1 MPLLTTRRVAFAGV
15 LAALALVVVFA
26 ASRLAM
32 IPALSASG
40 GEALTSPDAPVEVGA
55 ATTESG
61 TGPGA
66 GAAPAGI
73 SGGVPAADAP
83 EDTSPAGLLVAAAR
97 AGDAH
102 CVRELLA
109 AGVAADS
116 ESAGYFAIHGAA
128 GSGSVAALHF
138 LVAAGAHLEALD
150 QFGNTALTQAA
161 FRGNAEAV
169 AFLVGAGADPNAYAE
184 PNNMTPLMAVLD
196 GWAMSLSGR
205 SPRLAP
211 KEEERFNA
219 AWALIEAGGD
229 PHFGPGDHPPPV
241 ELAKGIGGEIGQL
254 YAREATG
261 PGQQPR

>member
-1 MPLLTTRRVAFAGV
+1 MPHLTMRRVAFVGV

-32 IPALSASG
+32 IPALFASG
-40 GEALTSPDAPVEVGA
+40 GEALTSPDAPAEVGA

-61 TGPGA
+61 TGSDT

-73 SGGVPAADAP
+73 PGGVPAADAP

-109 AGVAADS
+109 GGVAADS
-116 ESAGYFAIHGAA
+116 ESGGIFAIHGAA
-128 GSGSVAALHF
+128 ASGSVAALHF
-138 LVAAGAHLEALD
+138 LVAAGAHLEALN
-150 QFGNTALTQAA
+150 QFGDTALTRAA
-161 FRGNAEAV
+161 FFGNAEVV
-169 AFLVGAGADPNAYAE
+169 AFLVSAGADPNAYAE
-184 PNNMTPLMAVLD
+184 PNNLTPLMAVLD

-219 AWALIEAGGD
+219 ASALIQAGAD
-229 PHFGPGDHPPPV
+229 PHLGPEGHPPPV
-241 ELAKGIGGEIGQL
+241 VLAEGIGGEIGRL
-254 YAREATG
+254 FTSVPDSGARL
-261 PGQQPR
+261 R